1 MKEVSDLE
9 SDYKISSQMLKGI
22 LEGCILA
29 IIKRDF
35 VYGYEMNEK
44 LQQFGFSAVS
54 EGTIYPLLL
63 KLQNKKLIIGES
75 KPSPDGPKRKYYKLT
90 ELGEI
95 ECDIFTQQWQILD
108 NCVNNLLKGDE
119 NSKK

>member
-22 LEGCILA
+22 LEGCILV

-108 NCVNNLLKGDE
+108 NCVNNLLKGGE
-119 NSKK
+119 NSEK